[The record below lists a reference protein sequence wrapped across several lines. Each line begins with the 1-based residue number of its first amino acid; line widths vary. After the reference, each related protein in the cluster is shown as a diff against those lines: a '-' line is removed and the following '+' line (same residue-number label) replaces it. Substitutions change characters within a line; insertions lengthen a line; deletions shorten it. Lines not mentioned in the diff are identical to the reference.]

1 MLLLASAQAIAF
13 IDRVNFA
20 VVAPQLISDYGY
32 TPTQVGVLLS
42 IFNWAFMLSLLA
54 AGPLVDRIRP
64 RRAFPIGVGGWSMAT
79 GLCSLRRPFSHW
91 AFYAPLLASAN
102 R

>member
-1 MLLLASAQAIAF
+1 MTSTSAGYRWNLLLLLASAQAIAY

-54 AGPLVDRIRP
+54 A
-64 RRAFPIGVGGWSMAT
+64 
-79 GLCSLRRPFSHW
+79 
-91 AFYAPLLASAN
+91 
-102 R
+102 